1 MIEPLCVCVSLGEG
15 DTFEDLLE
23 RQLRLNPHQ
32 VTSYDIIHR
41 VVVQFAHFLLKEAVS
56 PRQNLPVKPHPFL
69 RRGEG
74 LARFHIQP
82 KEQRS
87 PKKSKTHQSH
97 PKALPT
103 NSKTAQAVSADT
115 TRGNQSR
122 RDPCNQPLVSGGA
135 AGQSVEQGTTPLL
148 LSSLFPSE
156 ESFIFRGKQRV
167 KVSPSSFDTLHIV

>member
-1 MIEPLCVCVSLGEG
+1 MCVCLSLGEG

-32 VTSYDIIHR
+32 VTSCDIIHR
-41 VVVQFAHFLLKEAVS
+41 VVIQFAHFLLKEAVS
-56 PRQNLPVKPHPFL
+56 PGQNLPVKPHPFL

-82 KEQRS
+82 RGQRS
-87 PKKSKTHQSH
+87 PKKSKTH
-97 PKALPT
+97 PKAPPT
-103 NSKTAQAVSADT
+103 NSRTAQAVSADT
-115 TRGNQSR
+115 TRGR
-122 RDPCNQPLVSGGA
+122 RDPCNQPLISGGA
-135 AGQSVEQGTTPLL
+135 ADQSVEQGPTPLL

-167 KVSPSSFDTLHIV
+167 KVRPSPFDTLCIV